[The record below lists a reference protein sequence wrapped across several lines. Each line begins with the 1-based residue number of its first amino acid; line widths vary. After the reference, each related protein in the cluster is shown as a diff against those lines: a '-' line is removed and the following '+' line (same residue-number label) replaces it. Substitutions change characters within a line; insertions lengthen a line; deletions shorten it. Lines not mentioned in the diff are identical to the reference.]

1 MFGAGVR
8 TSSVRHTSTM
18 LALLALA
25 LAALTVT
32 AAGAAAGKTP
42 ALRVLDADPLVVRGA
57 GFKPGE
63 RVLVRATG
71 RTEPLA
77 KRVRASR
84 TGVFTVRFD
93 ALYDYCLGVNLVRAV
108 GTRSGDVRIRPSK
121 RFCVYLGD

>member
-1 MFGAGVR
+1 MR
-8 TSSVRHTSTM
+8 
-18 LALLALA
+18 ALLALA
-25 LAALTVT
+25 LAAVTVT
-32 AAGAAAGKTP
+32 AAGAAATKAP
-42 ALRVLDADPLVVRGA
+42 ALRVVDADPLVVRGS

-63 RVLVRATG
+63 RVLVRASG
-71 RTEPLA
+71 RTAPLA

-93 ALYDYCLGVNLVRAV
+93 ALYDYCGVNLVRAI

>member
-1 MFGAGVR
+1 MR
-8 TSSVRHTSTM
+8 
-18 LALLALA
+18 ALLALA

-32 AAGAAAGKTP
+32 AAGAAATVKVP
-42 ALRVLDADPLVVRGA
+42 ALRVLDADPLVVRGS

-93 ALYDYCLGVNLVRAV
+93 ALYDYCLGVNLVRAT

>member
-1 MFGAGVR
+1 
-8 TSSVRHTSTM
+8 VRHTSDM
-18 LALLALA
+18 RALLALA
-25 LAALTVT
+25 LAALTLT
-32 AAGAAAGKTP
+32 AAGAATTKAP
-42 ALRVLDADPLVVRGA
+42 VLRVLDADPLVVRGS
-57 GFKPGE
+57 GFEPGE

-71 RTEPLA
+71 RTAPLA

-93 ALYDYCLGVNLVRAV
+93 ALYDYCLGVNLVRAI